1 MARCQVHI
9 LLMFLFES
17 GFNSQM
23 ILQQIRLFLKYCTFP
38 PKCCSFGFPIA
49 FTFPQFAQFPQFF
62 HSRPVLVIFYRSTDN
77 NLQLGG
83 SFGYRFNFFPTTG
96 NNSHPGDSFG
106 YNYNRGWAGLPPE
119 RNTIWLTADFHLRCR
134 LLDQPLRLPQVLI
147 KPRKILSSS
156 SVVHWRRPAELG

>member
-23 ILQQIRLFLKYCTFP
+23 ISQQIRLFLKYCTFP
-38 PKCCSFGFPIA
+38 TKCCSFGFAIA
-49 FTFPQFAQFPQFF
+49 FTFPQFAP
-62 HSRPVLVIFYRSTDN
+62 RPVLVIFYRSTDN

-106 YNYNRGWAGLPPE
+106 CNYNRGWACQQSG
-119 RNTIWLTADFHLRCR
+119 TQSDS
-134 LLDQPLRLPQVLI
+134 PQISTCAAARWTSRVQE
-147 KPRKILSSS
+147 SSS
-156 SVVHWRRPAELG
+156 ISWNSYFRQLSIRKV

>member
-1 MARCQVHI
+1 MFKMARCQVHI

-38 PKCCSFGFPIA
+38 TKCCSFGFAIA
-49 FTFPQFAQFPQFF
+49 FTFPQFAP
-62 HSRPVLVIFYRSTDN
+62 RPVLVIFYRSTDN

-106 YNYNRGWAGLPPE
+106 YNYNRGWVDATGAEQNLTHRRFPPALPPAGPAGF
-119 RNTIWLTADFHLRCR
+119 RKVRQFRGFHISAF
-134 LLDQPLRLPQVLI
+134 QSG
-147 KPRKILSSS
+147 KFKRKIGALLK
-156 SVVHWRRPAELG
+156 V